1 MELVIVAM
9 VVLDLGMDGT
19 TVDLVEVVE
28 DNSLDLV
35 LVVDILEDV
44 LLDNGLLDQLVE
56 VVVDHIMLVLVQQI
70 RQVVIQVILPI
81 HTQEMDILR

>member
-1 MELVIVAM
+1 M

>member
-1 MELVIVAM
+1 VELVIVAM

>member
-1 MELVIVAM
+1 M
-9 VVLDLGMDGT
+9 VVLVLDMDGT
-19 TVDLVEVVE
+19 MVDLVEVGE

-35 LVVDILEDV
+35 LVVDILV
-44 LLDNGLLDQLVE
+44 VILLVSGLLDQLVE
-56 VVVDHIMLVLVQQI
+56 VVVDHIILVLIHQI